1 MTVEENS
8 SQRETISQTPTLTT
22 RTFVSPGV
30 VPMEP
35 LPSIKVMFGGAT
47 SQPET
52 PAPVPESSP
61 TPTPEPAPEEP
72 EPEEKPVVPDEFN
85 PEEIEYEEPKDEEND
100 SDDEDD
106 EATYETDSPE
116 TSVDVPSEDAPVE
129 EGNDFAICWRQLFET
144 LFNGNHLIYY
154 SLKDETPRYEND
166 VIYVEVKNGIQKELI
181 ETNKTSILEY
191 WRNHFTLNVDDLEV
205 LVNEQKE
212 SKKVIVNSEDKMR
225 NMVEQNGQ
233 LMDFLNILKFN
244 IKD

>member
-1 MTVEENS
+1 M
-8 SQRETISQTPTLTT
+8 
-22 RTFVSPGV
+22 
-30 VPMEP
+30 
-35 LPSIKVMFGGAT
+35 
-47 SQPET
+47 
-52 PAPVPESSP
+52 
-61 TPTPEPAPEEP
+61 
-72 EPEEKPVVPDEFN
+72 
-85 PEEIEYEEPKDEEND
+85 
-100 SDDEDD
+100 
-106 EATYETDSPE
+106 
-116 TSVDVPSEDAPVE
+116 
-129 EGNDFAICWRQLFET
+129 
-144 LFNGNHLIYY
+144 FNGNHLIYY

-191 WRNHFTLNVDDLEV
+191 WRNHFTLNVDELEV